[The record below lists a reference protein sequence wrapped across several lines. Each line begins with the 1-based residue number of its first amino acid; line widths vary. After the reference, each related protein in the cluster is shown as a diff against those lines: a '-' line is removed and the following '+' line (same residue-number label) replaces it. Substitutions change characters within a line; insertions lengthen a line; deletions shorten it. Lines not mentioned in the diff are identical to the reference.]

1 MNERSDTISKLKKS
15 AQFRASYLRA
25 KLNISIPSQIRALR
39 RRHELTQTALAL
51 EAGMKQSRISAMERP
66 GETKFNLETLI
77 RLAATFKVG
86 LVVKFA
92 PFSELLDWENRFSQD
107 HFNVAPIDDDLEF
120 LRPSIAAEHVKDRV
134 ALNAGPI
141 ERRAPISYDATQAP
155 LERLRGAIED
165 NHVIPLGQ
173 SSTPAGRNI
182 CQSFETPTFHNA
194 SLKEAQFVRR

>member
-1 MNERSDTISKLKKS
+1 MNARSDTISKLRKS
-15 AQFRASYLRA
+15 AKFRASYLGA
-25 KLNISIPSQIRALR
+25 KLNINIPSQIRALR

-107 HFNVAPIDDDLEF
+107 HFHVVQIDDDLEF
-120 LRPSIAAEHVKDRV
+120 LRPSIAADRV
-134 ALNAGPI
+134 EDHAGTSFMEQMKRVTLNPP
-141 ERRAPISYDATQAP
+141 RRGRKQAHH
-155 LERLRGAIED
+155 GK
-165 NHVIPLGQ
+165 Q
-173 SSTPAGRNI
+173 GR
-182 CQSFETPTFHNA
+182 
-194 SLKEAQFVRR
+194 R